1 MGIIATYISQPFDV
15 LSRRQQITFSNENKK
30 EGLRSAMSSLKD
42 GYRKVNPKM
51 AMKDLYKHPLIAGI
65 SCRMWLGTFG
75 GAVIKG
81 LYDYF
86 E

>member
-1 MGIIATYISQPFDV
+1 
-15 LSRRQQITFSNENKK
+15 
-30 EGLRSAMSSLKD
+30 MSSLKD
-42 GYRKVNPKM
+42 PYRKAHPKM